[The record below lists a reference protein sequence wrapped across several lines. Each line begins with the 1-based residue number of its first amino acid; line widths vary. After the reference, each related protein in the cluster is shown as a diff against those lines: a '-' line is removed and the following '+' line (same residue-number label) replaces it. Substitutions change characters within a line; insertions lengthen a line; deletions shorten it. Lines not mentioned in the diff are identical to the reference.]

1 MQSIFLAESLDRG
14 LERAEAQA
22 QAHPLVVGE
31 RLAMEDEER
40 VVVEGLPDV
49 RPGAIVERLSQ
60 IHPADL
66 DAEAGVQC
74 LHRERAG
81 GDRHRL
87 SFRTA
92 PDDAARSRDCQG
104 RALTTTR
111 APLTRA
117 AAGAAAIAQGGAT
130 MPKAPRR
137 ILTIALVFALAW
149 ALQPARAADVKL
161 TLWRLKTYIPPAD
174 KILDTTAQDCAK
186 KMGAEV
192 LTKNGDG
199 RVVYLTPEL
208 KTLLTA
214 QLERVQ
220 ALERTRKDSLNPD
233 LTATAS
239 PKSTAPA

>member
-1 MQSIFLAESLDRG
+1 
-14 LERAEAQA
+14 
-22 QAHPLVVGE
+22 
-31 RLAMEDEER
+31 
-40 VVVEGLPDV
+40 
-49 RPGAIVERLSQ
+49 
-60 IHPADL
+60 
-66 DAEAGVQC
+66 
-74 LHRERAG
+74 
-81 GDRHRL
+81 
-87 SFRTA
+87 
-92 PDDAARSRDCQG
+92 
-104 RALTTTR
+104 
-111 APLTRA
+111 
-117 AAGAAAIAQGGAT
+117 